1 MSSAEAGIYAM
12 TVTAM
17 IIHHIRQVF
26 CDTIFDDTD
35 RPYSVPLITDS
46 ASGIFITKNNK
57 DNARTKCIERKWMFI
72 RTSRQNGSILPFHV
86 DGDKFNLADLGT
98 KNLSSPSN
106 IFKISICKA
115 PVKETPI
122 QLID

>member
-1 MSSAEAGIYAM
+1 MSSAEAEIYAM

-57 DNARTKCIERKWMFI
+57 DNARTKHIERKWMFI
-72 RTSRQNGSILPFHV
+72 RSSRQNGSILPFHI
-86 DGDKFNLADLGT
+86 DGDKYNLADLGT
-98 KNLSSPSN
+98 KNKSSPSN
-106 IFKISICKA
+106 AYKISICEA
-115 PVKETPI
+115 PVKESPI